1 MKLLTLKITSEF
13 RNLENL
19 NLSFDPANDTYVI
32 IGNNGTGKT
41 NILEAISSIFS
52 VLLNHSTDFLFSFV
66 LRYEINDITYRV
78 KHDKIAGVTEY
89 KKGRS

>member
-52 VLLNHSTDFLFSFV
+52 VLLNHSTDFYLVSC
-66 LRYEINDITYRV
+66 Y
-78 KHDKIAGVTEY
+78 VT
-89 KKGRS
+89 KLTILHIG